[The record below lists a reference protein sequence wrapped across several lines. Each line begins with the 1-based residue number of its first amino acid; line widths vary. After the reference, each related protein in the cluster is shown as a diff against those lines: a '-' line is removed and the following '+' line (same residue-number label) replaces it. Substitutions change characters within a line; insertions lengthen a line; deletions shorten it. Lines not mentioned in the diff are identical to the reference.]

1 MASRLEFIGLLPN
14 IVESCSFIPSKF
26 KSHSTLINKALHAL
40 TTPMMIIAFFMV
52 QIIPELSTSLIAG
65 SFALHGIGHFF
76 EGILN

>member
-1 MASRLEFIGLLPN
+1 MASKLKFIGLLPN

-26 KSHSTLINKALHAL
+26 KGHTTLINKALHAL
-40 TTPMMIIAFFMV
+40 TTPMMIIAFFTV
-52 QIIPELSTSLIAG
+52 TIIPEISTSLIAG